1 MPTILTFHTHFWEN
15 SGQAQP
21 PEDHGPPPRW
31 NYPLWQGSHVQ
42 MVIWGVPGTVAASRR
57 VIAAVRHWIAER
69 RLDVQ
74 AWRIV
79 RRLRT
84 HPDGDAALALITAA
98 LESPVYP
105 LAGFAVRK
113 TATTLGFN
121 RPEAWLELSRA
132 IKRDPGSAENQYR
145 HMEAVRI
152 LRVNALQQPIGNP
165 EANLLIE
172 LAYQIFALKGR

>member
-1 MPTILTFHTHFWEN
+1 
-15 SGQAQP
+15 
-21 PEDHGPPPRW
+21 
-31 NYPLWQGSHVQ
+31 
-42 MVIWGVPGTVAASRR
+42 MVIFGVPLPTWAGVRER
-57 VIAAVRHWIAER
+57 VTTAIAAIHAA
-69 RLDVQ
+69 LD
-74 AWRIV
+74 AWRLV

-84 HPDGDAALALITAA
+84 HPDGDAALTLVAKA

-145 HMEAVRI
+145 HMEAVRL
-152 LRVNALQQPIGNP
+152 LRVNALDRPVGNP

-172 LAYQIFALKGR
+172 LAYQMFALKGK